1 MFTCLTRARLTHTY
15 LVVPSSLVAL
25 DERTRLPEA
34 GLLGLTETNR
44 PDDEVFA
51 GPRLERLRS
60 FSNCFCLEA
69 SNDFNKL

>member
-1 MFTCLTRARLTHTY
+1 MFTFLTRARHASTY
-15 LVVPSSLVAL
+15 LVVPSSLAAL
-25 DERTRLPEA
+25 DERTRLPGA
-34 GLLGLTETNR
+34 GLLGLTDTNR

-51 GPRLERLRS
+51 GPRLERFRS

>member
-1 MFTCLTRARLTHTY
+1 MFTCFTRARHTSTY
-15 LVVPSSLVAL
+15 LVVPSSLAAL
-25 DERTRLPEA
+25 DDLTRLPVA

-69 SNDFNKL
+69 SKDFNKL

>member
-1 MFTCLTRARLTHTY
+1 MFTCLTRARQSSMY

-25 DERTRLPEA
+25 DERTRLPGA

-51 GPRLERLRS
+51 GPTLERLRS
-60 FSNCFCLEA
+60 FSSCFCLEA